1 MAINDDLANAV
12 LRNSHRTVQFEKT
25 INRQIQGNL
34 VQLERELARILADGD
49 LAGALTRF
57 QERRLTRLRKDVNEA
72 INTTYAA
79 NTKSLQLGLFPI
91 AQQTQRLTIESFNRV
106 IGVDI
111 FNVTLV
117 PAELRALASN
127 PVVLG
132 GTVTENWVKQNR
144 SLTQAFTEQMRL
156 GLAQGETNDQ
166 LVNRIIGKPTGA
178 KQSVIVDGK
187 TKSVPQRAGG
197 VMDVS
202 KRQATA
208 LVRTSAQSVSNT
220 TLQSIYND
228 NDDVIAGVATLV
240 TLDGRTTLICMSLS
254 GGQWSLKT
262 GDPLPD
268 SETQDPYPGPPPYHW
283 NALAGDTMVET
294 QQGLRRIDSI
304 EPGEM
309 VMTGKG
315 RFRPCYA
322 VHRKFHKGRILEVGF
337 DSGAKLMITD
347 DHPIA
352 VVGRGWQAVDDL
364 EVGDECFEYSE
375 GSEPSEHR
383 PTPCGVADCSPA
395 LLVEELVSDE
405 VHCLPLFRNFSVD
418 LEHHASGEGEVDD
431 VAVLAELEQVLA
443 VPEMLKDADEVAFA
457 SRRARGEVSSAFQ
470 HGCVDGGAVAH
481 GVAGTHSLRDLGEAR
496 VGVLGEAVRPDL
508 GRVVLS
514 GGVRQRGSL
523 ALASGGDAELAAS
536 AGDCVVRK
544 SEIPFDGAQRFAA
557 VDVAALDELLEKV
570 TVVPGAAFRHTSC
583 TSIVERAWQGEV
595 FNLSVV
601 GDETYVANG
610 VLVHNCRTVISPITK
625 SWEELGAG
633 KKSKILDE
641 AKSPD
646 RVRASMN
653 GEAPGRQQ
661 YSGFL
666 RGESKKFQNS
676 VLGKT
681 RADLFRAGKLELN
694 QLTDASLKVL
704 SLDELMKV
712 IG

>member
-34 VQLERELARILADGD
+34 VQLERELARILTDGD

-57 QERRLTRLRKDVNEA
+57 QERRLTRLRRDVNEA

-91 AQQTQRLTIESFNRV
+91 AQQTQRLAVASFNRA

-132 GTVTENWVKQNR
+132 GKVTENWVKQNR
-144 SLTQAFTEQMRL
+144 GLTQAFTEQMRL
-156 GLAQGETNDQ
+156 GLAQGETNQQ

-178 KQSVIVDGK
+178 RQTVIIDGK
-187 TKSVPQRAGG
+187 TKSVSLRSGG

-220 TLQSIYND
+220 TLQSIYEG
-228 NDDVIAGVATLV
+228 NDDVIAAVAILV

-254 GGQWSLKT
+254 GGVWSLKT
-262 GDPLPD
+262 GDPLPS
-268 SETQDPYPGPPPYHW
+268 SETQDPYPGPPPFHW
-283 NALAGDTMVET
+283 N
-294 QQGLRRIDSI
+294 
-304 EPGEM
+304 
-309 VMTGKG
+309 
-315 RFRPCYA
+315 
-322 VHRKFHKGRILEVGF
+322 
-337 DSGAKLMITD
+337 
-347 DHPIA
+347 
-352 VVGRGWQAVDDL
+352 
-364 EVGDECFEYSE
+364 
-375 GSEPSEHR
+375 
-383 PTPCGVADCSPA
+383 
-395 LLVEELVSDE
+395 
-405 VHCLPLFRNFSVD
+405 
-418 LEHHASGEGEVDD
+418 
-431 VAVLAELEQVLA
+431 
-443 VPEMLKDADEVAFA
+443 
-457 SRRARGEVSSAFQ
+457 
-470 HGCVDGGAVAH
+470 
-481 GVAGTHSLRDLGEAR
+481 
-496 VGVLGEAVRPDL
+496 
-508 GRVVLS
+508 
-514 GGVRQRGSL
+514 
-523 ALASGGDAELAAS
+523 
-536 AGDCVVRK
+536 
-544 SEIPFDGAQRFAA
+544 
-557 VDVAALDELLEKV
+557 
-570 TVVPGAAFRHTSC
+570 
-583 TSIVERAWQGEV
+583 
-595 FNLSVV
+595 
-601 GDETYVANG
+601 
-610 VLVHNCRTVISPITK
+610 CRSVISPVTK

-646 RVRASMN
+646 SVRASMN

-704 SLDELMKV
+704 SLEELMKV